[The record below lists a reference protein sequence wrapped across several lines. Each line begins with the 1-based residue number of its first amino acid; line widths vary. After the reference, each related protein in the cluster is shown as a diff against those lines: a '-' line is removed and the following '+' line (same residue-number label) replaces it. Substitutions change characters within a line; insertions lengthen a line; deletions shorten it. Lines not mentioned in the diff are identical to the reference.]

1 MRRILMLSVSLFLVT
16 AMALAAAGCGGDTSK
31 AKEYMEKGD
40 ELSSKA
46 YSLVKDADTDD
57 ITSILT
63 DLGLDITAA
72 TTGAWDSSASEVTK
86 EIDGLISDANAAQDE
101 YEKILG
107 LSGVDDY
114 QEYAKLMIEAM
125 DNYIPVLE
133 GLQDLINELGKAVSE
148 GQPLSDAA
156 SAWYKDNKSIQN
168 NILKAAASWGQAAL
182 LKKNKNLGQ

>member
-1 MRRILMLSVSLFLVT
+1 MKRITKLSISFLLVL
-16 AMALAAAGCGGDTSK
+16 ALALAVCGCGETSK

-40 ELSSKA
+40 ELSSQA
-46 YSLVKDADTDD
+46 YSLVDEWDTDD

-63 DLGLDITAA
+63 SLGLDITAA
-72 TTGAWDSSASEVTK
+72 TTGAWDSSASEVTA
-86 EIDGLISDANAAQDE
+86 EIDKLIDKANAAQDE

-114 QEYAKLMIEAM
+114 REYAELMIKAM

-133 GLQDLINELGKAVSE
+133 GLKDLLNKLGKAASE
-148 GQPLSDAA
+148 NKSLTDTA

-168 NILKAAASWGQAAL
+168 NILKAATFWGEAAL
-182 LKKNKNLGQ
+182 LKKNKNLAD